1 MLLLIGRF
9 DADLDNAIR
18 VMESDQ
24 EFQRI
29 LSELRETAPF
39 DPVRVQSPPRPD
51 PDWTFYEHNSP
62 EPYFNSKLAII
73 GLGIVVCSIQAIR
86 AVQSLYKK

>member
-1 MLLLIGRF
+1 MLLFIGRY
-9 DADLDNAIR
+9 DAELDHAIR

-29 LSELRETAPF
+29 LSELRETASL
-39 DPVRVQSPPRPD
+39 DPVHAQLPPKPD
-51 PDWTFYEHNSP
+51 PDWTYYENKSP

-73 GLGIVVCSIQAIR
+73 GIGIVVCSIQAIR
-86 AVQSLYKK
+86 AVQSFYKK